1 MSEFQFKI
9 ILIGPGAVGKTSLA
23 NRFVHNK
30 FSSSYK
36 MTMGVDIM
44 NKKVEIGE
52 MSAILNIWDIGG
64 QKRFR
69 FIRRN
74 FYRGAEGALLVFD
87 LTRGFTYKNLT
98 KKWYP
103 EMLQFLKVSEIP
115 FILIGNKNDLIKDT
129 GRSIESKKPETFAN
143 ERNNIYI
150 ETSAKTGN
158 NVDDAFIS
166 LTKKIFTNKKQ

>member
-9 ILIGPGAVGKTSLA
+9 ILIGPGGVGKTSLA

-44 NKKVEIGE
+44 NKKVDLEDN
-52 MSAILNIWDIGG
+52 SAILNIWDIGG
-64 QKRFR
+64 QERFKYL
-69 FIRRN
+69 RRN

-87 LTRGFTYKNLT
+87 LTRAFTYKNLV

-103 EMLQFLKVSEIP
+103 EMMQFLKITEIP
-115 FILIGNKNDLIKDT
+115 FILIGNKYDLLSDV
-129 GRSIESKKPETFAN
+129 GRSIEAKTPENFAKKN
-143 ERNNIYI
+143 DNIYI

-158 NVDDAFIS
+158 NVDEAFTT
-166 LTKKIFTNKKQ
+166 LTEKIFANK